1 MKITDYF
8 PPSSPPVLLPEV
20 PLPPSSPAKSANGK
34 LPAHSPLPPPEVE
47 ADCDQASDRSEG
59 DSGKE
64 NEEEPPPPR
73 LELAGGSGGGGR
85 GKDSKSGGGKLEEN
99 VGKQFVPV

>member
-20 PLPPSSPAKSANGK
+20 PLQPPSAKSAGK
-34 LPAHSPLPPPEVE
+34 LPPPPP

-64 NEEEPPPPR
+64 NEEEPGCCD
-73 LELAGGSGGGGR
+73 LAGAGERGSSGR
-85 GKDSKSGGGKLEEN
+85 GRDSKSAGGASDRRM
-99 VGKQFVPV
+99 

>member
-20 PLPPSSPAKSANGK
+20 PLPPSSS
-34 LPAHSPLPPPEVE
+34 S
-47 ADCDQASDRSEG
+47 DDQASDRSEG

-64 NEEEPPPPR
+64 NEEEPGR
-73 LELAGGSGGGGR
+73 ELAGGERGPSGR
-85 GKDSKSGGGKLEEN
+85 SKDNKSGGGASKDDRDFL
-99 VGKQFVPV
+99 FDTVPNRGSWSTRVNSNQARTRVVF

>member
-85 GKDSKSGGGKLEEN
+85 GKDSKSGGGIVLADVEE
-99 VGKQFVPV
+99 QFVPV